1 MLPLVRLENVAGR
14 GRRAD
19 STTWGCWRQSL
30 SVSFKS
36 AGSWGVGWVQGRAVK
51 RWMLEVHSEDRGHLH
66 FEGEAQER
74 SSNGGAELPYCKILQ
89 SKATGGRSSWRQMVD
104 TLSQGGWRISRTG
117 GKFGRK
123 RKWGWDRVWASSSG
137 ACLEFLTT
145 CWPARNSGWMI
156 SALREEAGV

>member
-51 RWMLEVHSEDRGHLH
+51 RWMLEDTCISRGKHKK
-66 FEGEAQER
+66 
-74 SSNGGAELPYCKILQ
+74 GAPMAEQ
-89 SKATGGRSSWRQMVD
+89 SFLTARFCSLRLRGGRSSWRQMVD